1 MHVPLRNGSYYHCC
15 AAKRRHASGT
25 ENSCKEKSCAGRE
38 QAIGSMSPCA
48 YWLARPLTAAD
59 LQRYPYWRCMALG
72 GDSKVLESVSSERRI
87 VQVTDAVN
95 HLAYHPKSSPSTGR
109 STMLQAAMLQPCV
122 VLYQASGMVQLAFGG
137 MRSAR
142 WLKPVR
148 RVSSPPR
155 KNNLWK
161 ESRYAI
167 LSRGTLTVGWCVGC
181 LLF

>member
-72 GDSKVLESVSSERRI
+72 GDSKVLESVSKHARRI
-87 VQVTDAVN
+87 ESSNLGVRKADSAGDGCSKPPCLSSEVVAFYRSLHDA
-95 HLAYHPKSSPSTGR
+95 AGCYA
-109 STMLQAAMLQPCV
+109 AAMCRPLPS
-122 VLYQASGMVQLAFGG
+122 LGNGPTGF
-137 MRSAR
+137 
-142 WLKPVR
+142 R
-148 RVSSPPR
+148 RD
-155 KNNLWK
+155 
-161 ESRYAI
+161 A
-167 LSRGTLTVGWCVGC
+167 
-181 LLF
+181 